1 MFTEYLDQHD
11 LSKLLGGPGSY
22 QPFPRRQNR
31 TAWEGLSES
40 VRRELIEWGDEA
52 LAGYPM
58 LTASQ
63 FLAYCRTGDRQVF
76 ERPYFARRKLLIGAT
91 FAECVLDDETHLDA
105 IIDGLWAICEES
117 TWVVSAHNDS
127 KHLMTRP
134 VHERPLP
141 DVNNPYIDLFA
152 AQTAATLSWVL
163 YFMEDKLDAV
173 TPRIARRVRNEVERR
188 IIQPFRTHDDF
199 WWMGMIRKDMNN
211 WTPWILSNILY
222 TVLILERDEVRRC
235 QTTARAMRMLD
246 SYLAVM
252 PKDGGCDEG
261 AGYFNVAGASLL
273 DCLEAIYEATGG
285 KVSFYHEEHI
295 KNIGTYPLK
304 AYVSGPYYLNFA
316 DCDVKPTLDGMPII
330 RYGQRTGNE
339 ALTALGVAIRRLKG
353 TRIRVED
360 TPQMNR
366 LLYGIFDP
374 IPDLPEPEMPAFM
387 QMPNLQVFAWRKNG
401 LYAAIKGGHN
411 GESHNHND
419 IGTFVVYA
427 DGQPVI
433 VDMGNKLYTAKTFGP
448 DRYTIDNTR
457 SMNHNVPLIGGVEQ
471 HEGREYCAREVAA
484 DEHGAQ
490 MDIAPAYPDA
500 AGVKSIVRSFSLG
513 EDGAQLLDRIE
524 LEAEKPVTWVFML
537 RRPPV
542 CEKGKVTFGP
552 LTLHQDEALEQNVT
566 EMPVTDVRLKKNFPG
581 SLWRLALTAKP
592 GSSFIQKFTITR
604 S

>member
-1 MFTEYLDQHD
+1 MFTEYLQTHD
-11 LSKLLGGPGSY
+11 LSRLLGKPGTY

-31 TAWEGLSES
+31 AAWEELHPS
-40 VRRELIEWGDEA
+40 VRQELIEWGDEA
-52 LAGYPM
+52 NAGYPM

-63 FLAYCRTGDRQVF
+63 FLAYSRTGDRQVF
-76 ERPYFARRKLLIGAT
+76 EQPYFARRKLLIGAT
-91 FAECVLDDETHLDA
+91 FAECVLDDDAHLDA

-127 KHLMTRP
+127 KHLMTPP

-152 AQTAATLSWVL
+152 AQTAATLAWVL

-173 TPRIARRVRNEVERR
+173 TPRIARRVRNEIERR

-211 WTPWILSNILY
+211 WTPWIISNILY
-222 TVLILERDEVRRC
+222 TVLLLERDEVRRC

-252 PKDGGCDEG
+252 PRDGGCDEG

-285 KVSFYHEEHI
+285 QVSFYHEEHI
-295 KNIGTYPLK
+295 RNIGVYPLK
-304 AYVSGPYYLNFA
+304 AHISGPYYLNFA

-330 RYGQRTGNE
+330 RYGQRTGND
-339 ALTALGVAIRRLKG
+339 ALVALGTAIRGLKG

-374 IPDLPEPEMPAFM
+374 IPQLDEPVMPPYM
-387 QMPNLQVFAWRKNG
+387 EMPNLQVFAWRKNG

-419 IGTFVVYA
+419 IGTFIVYA
-427 DGQPVI
+427 DGLPMV

-448 DRYTIDNTR
+448 ERYTLDNTR
-457 SMNHNVPLIGGVEQ
+457 SMNHNIPLIGGVEQ
-471 HEGREYCAREVAA
+471 QEGREYRAQVISAGEN
-484 DEHGAQ
+484 GAELNLTG
-490 MDIAPAYPDA
+490 AYPA
-500 AGVKSIVRSFSLG
+500 EAGAEEITRAFSLQ
-513 EDGAQLLDRIE
+513 EDGVSMTDSILLD
-524 LEAEKPVTWVFML
+524 AEKDVEWVFLL
-537 RRPPV
+537 RRAPV
-542 CEKGKVTFGP
+542 LTPGQVAFGP
-552 LTLHQDEALEQNVT
+552 LTLYHDKELVQDVREI
-566 EMPVTDVRLKKNFPG
+566 PVTDVRLKKNFPG
-581 SLWRLALTAKP
+581 SLWRVALKANAAKQHRQH
-592 GSSFIQKFTITR
+592 FEIKR